1 MQFEIY
7 SNGESGADFLAED
20 APQSKSKF
28 GSKNSFSG
36 RDNTKSAR
44 KFEFTIMYFGQ
55 DFHDFGCLK
64 DKNG

>member
-7 SNGESGADFLAED
+7 SNGESGADFLTED
-20 APQSKSKF
+20 APPSKSEF
-28 GSKNSFSG
+28 NLKNSFLG

-55 DFHDFGCLK
+55 DFHGFGYFE